1 MAMEKREKTMIRQ
14 TGVHT
19 KNHALDL
26 LKLPEAARQELFTFF
41 YRPIKEA
48 AYFIRYFCNYSA
60 Q

>member
-41 YRPIKEA
+41 YRPIREA
-48 AYFIRYFCNYSA
+48 AYFISYI
-60 Q
+60 